1 MEKAFQ
7 RSFDNL
13 NLGYIDLYLIH
24 YPVAYRR
31 VLQNIR
37 LPPDDVNAFHVFP
50 VDKDGKRIRCIVQI
64 FSINPS
70 AVYHLT
76 QFLEKLL
83 LNTTK
88 TQCSYIF
95 IFVLKMNSLQLIE
108 INRQN
113 IDGRR

>member
-1 MEKAFQ
+1 MWSTFHEPDQVEKAFQ

-37 LPPDDVNAFHVFP
+37 LPKDDVNAFHVFP
-50 VDKDGKRIRCIVQI
+50 VDKNGKRKRCTQTYLYL
-64 FSINPS
+64 NQP
-70 AVYHLT
+70 ALYLT
-76 QFLEKLL
+76 QLIETVF

-88 TQCSYIF
+88 TQC
-95 IFVLKMNSLQLIE
+95 
-108 INRQN
+108 R
-113 IDGRR
+113 